1 MKSRWERMLAINLSC
16 RYMWRERHSIHLAE
30 SGKQGGLLREG
41 KELGDAD
48 QHQAHT
54 SLDARAMW

>member
-1 MKSRWERMLAINLSC
+1 MLAINLFC